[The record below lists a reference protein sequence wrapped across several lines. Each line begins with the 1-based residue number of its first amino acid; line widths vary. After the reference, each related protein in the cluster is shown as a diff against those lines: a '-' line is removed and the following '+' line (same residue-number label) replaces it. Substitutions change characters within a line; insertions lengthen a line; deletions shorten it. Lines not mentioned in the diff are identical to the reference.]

1 MSNEFDVL
9 KAESRFDFQGVIF
22 HNRKR
27 LSIKGEIASRLM
39 EHFAI
44 VAAQE
49 DGEDSTGRRAFKLQT
64 PEQVVSRACDIAEN
78 LVNEFEKRGWIIDIP
93 AYEDIPVSRKAG

>member
-44 VAAQE
+44 RSLLIYFGLAMTSAPC
-49 DGEDSTGRRAFKLQT
+49 R
-64 PEQVVSRACDIAEN
+64 N
-78 LVNEFEKRGWIIDIP
+78 
-93 AYEDIPVSRKAG
+93 